1 MEKCLSIGGFFG
13 RNIQVFITFVTFITS
28 IFKCLR
34 RRYARRRVPFWF
46 GTHIQIPS
54 FSLNLVIC
62 YCFFLKKGPP
72 QAPILIWH
80 PFLKLPTS
88 LQNYIKVLLD
98 RYSQPTS
105 NGHIMLNAPMQPD
118 VLTCAWLDVLP
129 DEWVFLPRQ
138 LIFARQL
145 CPQQKVLGITLRLT

>member
-1 MEKCLSIGGFFG
+1 MSIGGFFG

-62 YCFFLKKGPP
+62 YCFFLKKRPAAGAHFDL
-72 QAPILIWH
+72 APIFKTSN
-80 PFLKLPTS
+80 FLAKLHKGVVG
-88 LQNYIKVLLD
+88 QVL
-98 RYSQPTS
+98 SA
-105 NGHIMLNAPMQPD
+105 NGHIMLNAP
-118 VLTCAWLDVLP
+118 VLVRSLKLSSIEPC
-129 DEWVFLPRQ
+129 
-138 LIFARQL
+138 
-145 CPQQKVLGITLRLT
+145 